1 MNIGADNP
9 DERRN
14 LDEQLLPFN
23 DPSSKEL
30 LEGLPDHVLVVVV
43 VGAVQHPVAGLHRC
57 NHRLL
62 RLLGWSL
69 VNITMIS
76 IRTNKIISEK
86 VVLGHVCVGG

>member
-1 MNIGADNP
+1 MKDTISIH
-9 DERRN
+9 

-30 LEGLPDHVLVVVV
+30 LERLPDHVLVVVV
-43 VGAVQHPVAGLHRC
+43 VGAVEHPVAGLHRC

-62 RLLGWSL
+62 RLLRWSL
-69 VNITMIS
+69 VNITI
-76 IRTNKIISEK
+76 IRVRTNKIISEK